1 MANPHMIYEQLKKT
15 KPKQLDKLEAAHSDD
30 KTRFSRFIAQL
41 VDKVNDDETEYSK
54 IMQRSKKAASE
65 SNVELA
71 VVHALRAK
79 VVRHEILASQE
90 FTNSHESLMS
100 SIIQL

>member
-1 MANPHMIYEQLKKT
+1 MRVRYRKPSHDLAELKKT

-41 VDKVNDDETEYSK
+41 VDQVNDDETEYSK

-65 SNVELA
+65 SNVETL
-71 VVHALRAK
+71 
-79 VVRHEILASQE
+79 
-90 FTNSHESLMS
+90 
-100 SIIQL
+100 QLFMRLEPRSFDMKF